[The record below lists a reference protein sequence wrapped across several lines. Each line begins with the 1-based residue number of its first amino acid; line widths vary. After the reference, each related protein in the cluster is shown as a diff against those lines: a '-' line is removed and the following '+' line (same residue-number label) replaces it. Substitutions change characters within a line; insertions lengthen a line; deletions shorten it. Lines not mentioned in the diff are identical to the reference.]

1 MEASGGFS
9 LWGLRVRPTYAMG
22 RRLLC
27 SLLTRRSSLRQQR
40 ALPGSN
46 VPNQRFIVLAF
57 VICSIMVGLVLR
69 SASVAVMLGLGRAD
83 TLLGGAVPLSA
94 LIALAGGVVCFF
106 ILLKNTVAVRFSDEA
121 IGELAKVTW
130 PSREETINSSLVVV
144 ATSVIFSGSL
154 ALFDFVWARATNFF
168 LFTAG

>member
-1 MEASGGFS
+1 M
-9 LWGLRVRPTYAMG
+9 
-22 RRLLC
+22 
-27 SLLTRRSSLRQQR
+27 
-40 ALPGSN
+40 
-46 VPNQRFIVLAF
+46 PNQRFIVLAF

-144 ATSVIFSGSL
+144 ATSVIFSSSL